1 MTGVQTCA
9 LPICFPVTIIGVI
22 KVYDRRTLE
31 LKLSL
36 NLGVI
41 EKPSQ
46 LEKIRSLLAE
56 NNAGLLFASLF
67 CECIDETLMFK
78 NDGQKETE

>member
-1 MTGVQTCA
+1 MKEKKTILKSTGA
-9 LPICFPVTIIGVI
+9 I

-36 NLGVI
+36 GLGII

-56 NNAGLLFASLF
+56 NNAGLLFASSF
-67 CECIDETLMFK
+67 SECVDETLMFEY
-78 NDGQKETE
+78 DGQEKTE

>member
-1 MTGVQTCA
+1 MKEKETILKSTGSIQ
-9 LPICFPVTIIGVI
+9 
-22 KVYDRRTLE
+22 VYDRRTLE

-36 NLGVI
+36 NLGII

-56 NNAGLLFASLF
+56 NNADLLFASSF
-67 CECIDETLMFK
+67 SECIDETLMFK
-78 NDGQKETE
+78 YDG

>member
-1 MTGVQTCA
+1 MKEKETP
-9 LPICFPVTIIGVI
+9 LKSIGVI
-22 KVYDRRTLE
+22 KVCDRRTLE

-56 NNAGLLFASLF
+56 NNAGLLFASSF
-67 CECIDETLMFK
+67 SDCIDETLLFK
-78 NDGQKETE
+78 YDGQEETE

>member
-1 MTGVQTCA
+1 MKEKE
-9 LPICFPVTIIGVI
+9 TILKSIGAI
-22 KVYDRRTLE
+22 KIYDRRTLE

-36 NLGVI
+36 DLGVI

-56 NNAGLLFASLF
+56 NNAGLFFASSF
-67 CECIDETLMFK
+67 SQCIDETLMFK
-78 NDGQKETE
+78 YDGQEETE

>member
-1 MTGVQTCA
+1 MKKEE
-9 LPICFPVTIIGVI
+9 TILKSVGTI

-67 CECIDETLMFK
+67 SESIDDALMFR
-78 NDGQKETE
+78 NNGKEEIV

>member
-1 MTGVQTCA
+1 MKEKETILKSTGS
-9 LPICFPVTIIGVI
+9 I

-36 NLGVI
+36 NLGII

-56 NNAGLLFASLF
+56 NNAGLLFASSF
-67 CECIDETLMFK
+67 SECIDETLMFEY
-78 NDGQKETE
+78 DGQKEIE